1 MLNRVA
7 VYTDR
12 IEIFISLL
20 PYEDANAEMLIT
32 NEDLA
37 AYGILENTDNEKIA
51 HTSDFPSEKT
61 SGDSNGTRTHVSGVR
76 GHRTNHYTIE
86 PFDCLIILAQ
96 NAAFCNCFVSTFAHR
111 RKQVLCCSVNQPFCP
126 SAFQYIC
133 VLYYTFALFAIDLT

>member
-37 AYGILENTDNEKIA
+37 AYGILENTDNEK
-51 HTSDFPSEKT
+51 T
-61 SGDSNGTRTHVSGVR
+61 SGEAD
-76 GHRTNHYTIE
+76 
-86 PFDCLIILAQ
+86 
-96 NAAFCNCFVSTFAHR
+96 NC
-111 RKQVLCCSVNQPFCP
+111 K
-126 SAFQYIC
+126 
-133 VLYYTFALFAIDLT
+133 